1 MNHTKNYHLSKVKH
15 CRNFVEDPCSYD
27 DRCWFIQDK
36 KQKFSNPIFTC
47 NHCDASFKTKRYLMR
62 HKKQYHKVFSIVP
75 TLIYLLCVK
84 IVMENLNVKV
94 I

>member
-15 CRNFVEDPCSYD
+15 CRNFVEDLCSYD

-36 KQKFSNPIFTC
+36 KQKDSNPIFTC

-62 HKKQYHKVFSIVP
+62 HKKQYHIVFSIVP
-75 TLIYLLCVK
+75 TFIYLSCVK